1 MYDNILTDFPR
12 LENETHD
19 SPRIQRAIDATENG
33 ILCIP
38 KGDYII
44 KETIYIENR
53 CSLDMHPA
61 ARFIAES
68 EMDFVFEYKPDK
80 NYHALTLFNNDGSVY
95 DNLGLFIKGG
105 DIDGNGMANC
115 LSITNAHH
123 FTITNTVFHNGKKYG
138 LYIGGD
144 RGGHIYEL
152 ICNNIYCKTTMKGLS
167 GNTGIFSDRHDAH
180 FNDCIIVDYTVGIKL
195 LGCSNRVTRA
205 HIWSGTVPPE
215 NYSIEEWSDLYA
227 ERKKKLAEGV
237 YGKNEET
244 EYNNNI
250 PEMLKNS
257 ISFDI
262 SGCAN
267 VLDGCYAD
275 TAEIGYQISNDTR
288 MVNCDFFNNK
298 LMGLKKSTAIKH
310 TAGHLSVIS
319 CVFRGTA
326 GSEILYDG
334 TGKNVDWI
342 SNIAT
347 GGEGMSVPETF
358 MKNKY

>member
-38 KGDYII
+38 KDDYII

-152 ICNNIYCKTTMKGLS
+152 ICNNIYCKTTM
-167 GNTGIFSDRHDAH
+167 
-180 FNDCIIVDYTVGIKL
+180 
-195 LGCSNRVTRA
+195 
-205 HIWSGTVPPE
+205 
-215 NYSIEEWSDLYA
+215 
-227 ERKKKLAEGV
+227 
-237 YGKNEET
+237 
-244 EYNNNI
+244 
-250 PEMLKNS
+250 
-257 ISFDI
+257 
-262 SGCAN
+262 
-267 VLDGCYAD
+267 
-275 TAEIGYQISNDTR
+275 
-288 MVNCDFFNNK
+288 
-298 LMGLKKSTAIKH
+298 
-310 TAGHLSVIS
+310 
-319 CVFRGTA
+319 
-326 GSEILYDG
+326 
-334 TGKNVDWI
+334 
-342 SNIAT
+342 
-347 GGEGMSVPETF
+347 
-358 MKNKY
+358 